1 MTESNLLKQS
11 SLMERLPGLREV
23 HLFDE
28 LESTSDLGKQLAT
41 EDRLFP
47 AIIYARKQ
55 TKGRGR
61 GGKTWISSKGSLTF
75 SFVIDQ
81 CFGSNTPDSNVA
93 NDSRMQQ
100 SPARFSIDWGLAVAT
115 ALNELAQK
123 ENIFQVKW
131 PNDVMALKRKVA
143 GILIESVA
151 RSAHRQVVGIGI
163 NVSNAESLE
172 VKNEIDATSIE
183 DVANVS
189 NAESLEVKNENE
201 IIDATSIEDVA
212 NVELSHLEIL
222 EAIWKQFHLIQKLN
236 EGDWLERYNQLDY
249 LKNKSLTIQQ
259 GQSLVMGRYKGIG
272 QDGELLLLTE
282 DELRKVHSGS
292 VVAIEG

>member
-1 MTESNLLKQS
+1 
-11 SLMERLPGLREV
+11 MERLPGLREV

-183 DVANVS
+183 DVANV
-189 NAESLEVKNENE
+189 
-201 IIDATSIEDVA
+201 
-212 NVELSHLEIL
+212 ELSHLEIL